1 MAVLTTPLLNK
12 GTAFAVEERI
22 ALGPTGLLPAAIST
36 LDAQVKCAY
45 VQYEGLGD
53 ALNKNLYLTALHD
66 RNEILFYRLFSERLR
81 EMIPM
86 VSDLTVGVAMEQSRH
101 ECRRPRGV
109 YLSIDHTE
117 ANRRGGRCG
126 GCRGGRPGP
135 CRAGR
140 YRPAMCKTRCGSR
153 STAGSRQPD
162 MRKGR
167 VE

>member
-117 ANRRGGRCG
+117 GLA
-126 GCRGGRPGP
+126 
-135 CRAGR
+135 
-140 YRPAMCKTRCGSR
+140 
-153 STAGSRQPD
+153 
-162 MRKGR
+162 R
-167 VE
+167 VELDDIVQQCARRDVAAGVLPDPGSLTCGRGE

>member
-66 RNEILFYRLFSERLR
+66 RNEIL
-81 EMIPM
+81 
-86 VSDLTVGVAMEQSRH
+86 
-101 ECRRPRGV
+101 
-109 YLSIDHTE
+109 
-117 ANRRGGRCG
+117 
-126 GCRGGRPGP
+126 
-135 CRAGR
+135 
-140 YRPAMCKTRCGSR
+140 CKTRCGSR

-167 VE
+167 VK